1 MVGRTP
7 ANADPAEHGRG
18 RLRPRRLLGALA
30 VWLAMVLVAILNAT
44 IRELFITPNAGDYL
58 AHVASTITL
67 VVALAVVIVL
77 YLRRVPDHAS
87 IELAAI
93 GVLWAGLTVAFEL
106 LFGHYV
112 AGESW
117 AALLALYDVTAGYV
131 WAFVPLFL
139 LLAPLLLGRRLQD

>member
-1 MVGRTP
+1 
-7 ANADPAEHGRG
+7 
-18 RLRPRRLLGALA
+18 
-30 VWLAMVLVAILNAT
+30 MVLVAILNAT
-44 IRELFITPNAGDYL
+44 IRELFVTPTAGEYV

-87 IELAAI
+87 TELAAI

-117 AALLALYDVTAGYV
+117 ADLLALYDVTAGYV
-131 WAFVPLFL
+131 WILVPLFL
-139 LLAPLLLGRRLQD
+139 LVGPLLLGRLLGD